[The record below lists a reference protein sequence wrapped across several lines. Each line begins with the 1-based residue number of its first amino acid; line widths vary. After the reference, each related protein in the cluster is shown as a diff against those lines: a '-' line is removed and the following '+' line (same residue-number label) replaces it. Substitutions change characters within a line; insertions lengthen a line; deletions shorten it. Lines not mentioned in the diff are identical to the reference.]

1 MLVQV
6 LVEPVMLMQMLH
18 QEKQMP
24 PLQGRPMPLLQES
37 QMLPQVIRTLLLIMS
52 RRKKMMTRKMMERL
66 EVMEGPEMALHL
78 LEQ

>member
-1 MLVQV
+1 MQA
-6 LVEPVMLMQMLH
+6 LVELVMLMQMLH
-18 QEKQMP
+18 QEKPMQPLQERPMP
-24 PLQGRPMPLLQES
+24 PLQER

-66 EVMEGPEMALHL
+66 EVMEVPEMALHL